1 MKKQEGIVLVIALI
15 MLIAVTLIAVT
26 GANISLAQLKVVQ
39 NFEAKQHM
47 RMVAE
52 NAIEEAIVTP
62 GFLQGVKAFNRS
74 CYEDPYTKCVDLSGD
89 GVPDSARV
97 TLSKPEC
104 ISIQPVLNNQ
114 LNVWESEADAAC
126 YQAGTRE
133 NGFTQTSLCADTLW
147 EVRSV
152 AYDPVTNAKV
162 YYKHGL
168 TLRTS
173 TNLVAAACGAF
184 LDDVLTNG

>member
-15 MLIAVTLIAVT
+15 MLIAVTLFAIT

-47 RMVAE
+47 RMLAQ

-62 GFLQGVKAFNRS
+62 GFLEGVKAFNRS
-74 CYEDPYTKCVDLSGD
+74 CYEDPYTKCYDLSGD
-89 GVPDSARV
+89 GVPDQARV

-104 ISIQPVLNNQ
+104 INVLPVLNNQ

-126 YQAGTRE
+126 YRAANRE
-133 NGFTQTSLCADTLW
+133 NGFTKISLCADTLW

-168 TLRTS
+168 TVRTN
-173 TNLVAAACGAF
+173 TNLVASACGAF
-184 LDDVLTNG
+184 LNDVLSNG